1 MDHSSSPGNPVSIH
15 PDVLALKDK
24 AQKEG
29 LETVWERF
37 TAQQPQCGFCE
48 LGLSC
53 RICVMGPCRIDPFGD
68 GPQRG
73 VCGADADIM
82 VARNLA
88 RMIAAGAASH
98 SDHGR
103 DLVETLLAVGE
114 GKAPGFGI
122 TDQAKLDRLAAEFG
136 VAADLPPLAKAKEL
150 ALAMMEEYG
159 IKKGY
164 LTFTRR
170 LPAARLEKW
179 RNLGPRAPG
188 GGLGSHRNDAPH
200 SHGGGQRR
208 GQPPGP
214 GPEVRPGGRLGRLHD
229 RHGDLGRPV
238 RDAQTHGL
246 PGQSGRVEGGSGE
259 PHPPRPLPPGLG
271 NGGPGR
277 PGPET
282 GGPGPGIGGNGH
294 QLVGLCCTG
303 NEVLMRRGIPMA
315 GNHLV
320 QELALITGA
329 VEAMVVDYQCIM
341 PSLGDL
347 AACYHTKF
355 YTTAPKA
362 KFPGATHLPFSPEN
376 GEALGRELVA
386 QAVENFARRRP
397 ERVLIPG
404 APVSQVSGFSV
415 EVIEEALGGTWEP
428 LLDAIKAGQ
437 IRGAVGV
444 VGCNNPK
451 VVHDYGHTTL
461 TRKLIEHDILVVD
474 TGCAAVAHAKAGF
487 KRLEAAEL
495 AGPGLKANLPGVRDS
510 AGPAHG
516 VLRGQHPHRQPGRG
530 AGQRPGGG
538 PGPIAPGRGRARV
551 VFREGRHHRLLCRG
565 QRDLHGAGGHAPGPG
580 EQCGH
585 RPFAQR
591 TGGAR
596 GGHLRGGDQIPPR
609 LRTSSSTTWRAS
621 AGRWASRPGKLWGCA
636 RRIAVHSI
644 SAWRKTNVKRG

>member
-1 MDHSSSPGNPVSIH
+1 MDRPSNPDKPFSIH
-15 PDVLALKDK
+15 PDVLTMKEK
-24 AQKEG
+24 AQQEG
-29 LETVWERF
+29 VETVWER
-37 TAQQPQCGFCE
+37 AQAQEPQCGFCE

-53 RICVMGPCRIDPFGD
+53 RICAMGPCRIDPFGD

-82 VARNLA
+82 VARNLG
-88 RMIAAGAASH
+88 RMVAAGAAAH

-114 GKAPGFGI
+114 GRAPGYRI

-136 VAADLPPLAKAKEL
+136 VADDLPPQAKAKEL

-179 RNLGPRAPG
+179 RNLGITPRGVDWEIAEMM
-188 GGLGSHRNDAPH
+188 HRTHMGVDNDAVNLLV
-200 SHGGGQRR
+200 QA
-208 GQPPGP
+208 
-214 GPEVRPGGRLGRLHD
+214 L
-229 RHGDLGRPV
+229 
-238 RDAQTHGL
+238 
-246 PGQSGRVEGGSGE
+246 RVALADGWGGSMIATEISDVLFGTPKPVSSQVNLAVLKE
-259 PHPPRPLPPGLG
+259 DQVNLILHGHSPLVSEMVVRAAQDPKLVARAQELG
-271 NGGPGR
+271 AQ
-277 PGPET
+277 
-282 GGPGPGIGGNGH
+282 GIN
-294 QLVGLCCTG
+294 LVGLCCTG
-303 NEVLMRRGIPMA
+303 NEVLMRQGIPLA

-341 PSLGDL
+341 PSLGHL

-355 YTTAPKA
+355 YSTSPKA
-362 KFPGATHLPFSPEN
+362 KFPRAIHLPFSPEN
-376 GEALGRELVA
+376 GEELGRELVV

-415 EVIEEALGGTWEP
+415 EIIEQALGGTWEP
-428 LLDAIKAGQ
+428 LLSAVKAGQ

-487 KRLEAAEL
+487 KGPEAAEL
-495 AGPGLKANLPGVRDS
+495 AGPGLKAVCQAL
-510 AGPAHG
+510 
-516 VLRGQHPHRQPGRG
+516 
-530 AGQRPGGG
+530 
-538 PGPIAPGRGRARV
+538 
-551 VFREGRHHRLLCRG
+551 
-565 QRDLHGAGGHAPGPG
+565 
-580 EQCGH
+580 
-585 RPFAQR
+585 
-591 TGGAR
+591 
-596 GGHLRGGDQIPPR
+596 QIPPVLHMGSCVDNTR
-609 LRTSSSTTWRAS
+609 IINLAAALAQALGVDVDQLPLAAAAPEWYAEKAATIASYAVASGIYTVLGGNPAGPGGAPSSPTS
-621 AGRWASRPGKLWGCA
+621 C
-636 RRIAVHSI
+636 
-644 SAWRKTNVKRG
+644 

>member
-1 MDHSSSPGNPVSIH
+1 MHSPSSPDKPVSIH
-15 PDVLALKDK
+15 SDVLALKDK

-37 TAQQPQCGFCE
+37 AAQQPQCGFCE

-88 RMIAAGAASH
+88 RMVAAGAASH

-114 GKAPGFGI
+114 GKAPGFSI
-122 TDQAKLDRLAAEFG
+122 TDQGKLDRLAGEFG
-136 VAADLPPLAKAKEL
+136 VAGDLPPLSKAKEL

-179 RNLGPRAPG
+179 RNLGIDPRGVDWEIAEM
-188 GGLGSHRNDAPH
+188 LHRTHMGVDNDAVNLLVQALRCALAD
-200 SHGGGQRR
+200 GW
-208 GQPPGP
+208 
-214 GPEVRPGGRLGRLHD
+214 
-229 RHGDLGRPV
+229 
-238 RDAQTHGL
+238 
-246 PGQSGRVEGGSGE
+246 GGSMIATEISDVLFGT
-259 PHPPRPLPPGLG
+259 PKPTASQVNLAVLKADQVNLVLHGHSPLVSEMVVRAAQDPKLLARAQELG
-271 NGGPGR
+271 AK
-277 PGPET
+277 
-282 GGPGPGIGGNGH
+282 GIN
-294 QLVGLCCTG
+294 VAGLCCTG
-303 NEVLMRRGIPMA
+303 NEVLMRQGIPMA

-355 YTTAPKA
+355 YTTSPKA
-362 KFPGATHLPFSPEN
+362 KFKGATHLPFTPAN
-376 GEALGRELVA
+376 GEELGRELVA
-386 QAVENFARRRP
+386 QAVENFARRQP

-404 APVSQVSGFSV
+404 APVAQVSGFSV
-415 EVIEEALGGTWEP
+415 EVIEQALGGTWEP
-428 LLDAIKAGQ
+428 LLNAIKAGQ

-451 VVHDYGHTTL
+451 VVQDYGHTTL

-487 KRLEAAEL
+487 KGPEAAAL
-495 AGPGLKANLPGVRDS
+495 AGPGLKGICQALG
-510 AGPAHG
+510 
-516 VLRGQHPHRQPGRG
+516 
-530 AGQRPGGG
+530 
-538 PGPIAPGRGRARV
+538 
-551 VFREGRHHRLLCRG
+551 
-565 QRDLHGAGGHAPGPG
+565 
-580 EQCGH
+580 
-585 RPFAQR
+585 
-591 TGGAR
+591 
-596 GGHLRGGDQIPPR
+596 IPPVLHMGSCVDNTR
-609 LRTSSSTTWRAS
+609 IVNLAAVLANALGVDLDQLPLAAAAPEWYSEKAGTIACYAVASGIYTVLGVMPPILGSNAVTDLLLNGLEAHLGATFAVEPDPAKAADLIINHVENKRRAL
-621 AGRWASRPGKLWGCA
+621 GLDA
-636 RRIAVHSI
+636 R
-644 SAWRKTNVKRG
+644 